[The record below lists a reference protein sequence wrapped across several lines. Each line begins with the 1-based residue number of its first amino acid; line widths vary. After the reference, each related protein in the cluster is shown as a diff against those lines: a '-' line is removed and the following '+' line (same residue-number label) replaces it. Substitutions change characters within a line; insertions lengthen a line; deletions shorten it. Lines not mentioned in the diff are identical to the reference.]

1 MLYAL
6 AVLLIVLGFT
16 IATSGSTSSLSLLL
30 FLGIFLFVLAYIR
43 DSNKQKDERAQFLMM
58 SKEDA
63 QRYID
68 NTKNSRLRIKLA
80 NDWRNHHISTKL

>member
-6 AVLLIVLGFT
+6 GFVLTLLGMLSALAGSILSILLIP
-16 IATSGSTSSLSLLL
+16 
-30 FLGIFLFVLAYIR
+30 GIYLFVMAYIR

-68 NTKNSRLRIKLA
+68 NTKNSRLRIKLT